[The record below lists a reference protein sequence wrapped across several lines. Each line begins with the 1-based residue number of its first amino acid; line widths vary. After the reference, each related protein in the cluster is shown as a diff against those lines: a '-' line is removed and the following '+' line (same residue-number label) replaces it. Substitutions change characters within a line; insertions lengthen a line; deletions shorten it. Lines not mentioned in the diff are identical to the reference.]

1 MLSMVSRSN
10 LMSDARIDTWITE
23 AMMAEKTIS
32 HTNPAS
38 ARRMGLDL
46 QRVDTCHST
55 NAVIQHAED
64 DGEEVASKTT
74 SAPKKSLWGAVKEFF
89 TLRRGPS
96 PFKNYPPHMF

>member
-1 MLSMVSRSN
+1 MPAKSTT
-10 LMSDARIDTWITE
+10 MSDTRVDTWITE
-23 AMMAEKTIS
+23 AVMAEKTIS
-32 HTNPAS
+32 HTNPTS

-64 DGEEVASKTT
+64 DGGEVTSETT
-74 SAPKKSLWGAVKEFF
+74 PPPKKSLWGSIKEFF

-96 PFKNYPPHMF
+96 PFANYPPHMF

>member
-1 MLSMVSRSN
+1 MLSILSKSN
-10 LMSDARIDTWITE
+10 IMSNERVDAWITE

-32 HTNPAS
+32 HTNPTS

-64 DGEEVASKTT
+64 DGEEVTSKTT
-74 SAPKKSLWGAVKEFF
+74 PATKKSLWGAVKDFF

>member
-1 MLSMVSRSN
+1 MLSTPAKPTT
-10 LMSDARIDTWITE
+10 MSDARVDIWITE
-23 AMMAEKTIS
+23 AVMAEKTIS

-46 QRVDTCHST
+46 QRADTCHST
-55 NAVIQHAED
+55 TAVIQHAED
-64 DGEEVASKTT
+64 DGEEVTSKTT

-96 PFKNYPPHMF
+96 PFANYPPHMF

>member
-1 MLSMVSRSN
+1 MPAKSTT
-10 LMSDARIDTWITE
+10 MSDARIDTWITE
-23 AMMAEKTIS
+23 AVMAEKTIS
-32 HTNPAS
+32 HTNPTS

-64 DGEEVASKTT
+64 DGEEVTSKTT

-96 PFKNYPPHMF
+96 PFANYPPHMF